1 MEFHQTDA
9 VSRRRTGAALR
20 RAHLQ
25 GSSSIHPSRGTILT
39 VDDDPD
45 ALTLLRLLL
54 RSEGFEVLAALS
66 GAAALQCVREQMPD
80 LIITDIAMPGMTG
93 LELCR
98 QLRASSDTRHIPIIV
113 HTAESVPPTD
123 PLYDRAFRKPA
134 DFSALLS
141 RVHRLL
147 LVARS
152 EQARSG

>member
-1 MEFHQTDA
+1 MEFQPSYTRSRPSNA
-9 VSRRRTGAALR
+9 ATRRRAR
-20 RAHLQ
+20 IQ
-25 GSSSIHPSRGTILT
+25 GSSSISPSRGTILT

-66 GAAALQCVREQMPD
+66 GSAALQCVRARMPD
-80 LIITDIAMPGMTG
+80 LIITDLTMPGMTG

-98 QLRASSDTRHIPIIV
+98 QLRDSSETRHIPIIL
-113 HTAESVPPTD
+113 HTAQTVPPTD

-134 DFSALLS
+134 DFGALLS

-147 LVARS
+147 AVARS
-152 EQARSG
+152 EEVRSG